1 MHANRLHPRR
11 QRRFTWVALVAWVFA
26 VAVASANA
34 CLAAVPASPAAGHAQ
49 HDHSH
54 ESHPHESHPHESHPH
69 ESHPYE
75 SHPYEPHS
83 HQSPDA
89 GKAGCLKFC
98 DDESSA
104 LSKKG
109 ASGPDLLAPCT
120 LLEGLEIPPRQQTPG
135 ADRLSRARPRS
146 QGPPLVIRL
155 LRLTL

>member
-1 MHANRLHPRR
+1 MHTNRLHPRR

-34 CLAAVPASPAAGHAQ
+34 CLAAVPATPAAGHAQ

-54 ESHPHESHPHESHPH
+54 ESHP
-69 ESHPYE
+69 YE
-75 SHPYEPHS
+75 SHS

>member
-54 ESHPHESHPHESHPH
+54 ESHP
-69 ESHPYE
+69 YE
-75 SHPYEPHS
+75 SHS